1 MENQSDLRKRL
12 VYALQGKGA
21 HLDLEKVLRNF
32 PLLFRGKTFSSLP
45 YTAWQLLEHMRI
57 AQWDI
62 LEFSRDADHV
72 SPKWPEGYWPQE
84 TTPPDDTA
92 WDNAVDQFFSD
103 LRSLQELVTNPATDL
118 HQDIPHGSGQN
129 ILREAILV
137 LDHNAYHLGQL
148 VLLRKIFEGNLNN

>member
-1 MENQSDLRKRL
+1 MDSSNDLRKRL
-12 VYALQGKGA
+12 IYALQGKGA
-21 HLDLEKVLRNF
+21 HLDLEKVLQNF
-32 PLLFRGKTFSSLP
+32 PSEFRGKTILHLP

-62 LEFSRDADHV
+62 LEFSRDANHI

-84 TTPPDDTA
+84 KTPPNDTA
-92 WDNAVDQFFSD
+92 WDTAVSQFFHD
-103 LRSLQELVTNPATDL
+103 LNALQDLVSNPSTDL
-118 HQDIPHGSGQN
+118 HKKIPHGSGQN

-148 VLLRKIFEGNLNN
+148 VLIRKIFERNSEN

>member
-12 VYALQGKGA
+12 AYALQGKGA
-21 HLDLEKVLRNF
+21 HLDLEKVLLKF
-32 PLLFRGKTFSSLP
+32 PQLFRGKSFPQLP

-62 LEFSRDADHV
+62 LEFCRDANHI
-72 SPKWPEGYWPQE
+72 SPKWPEGYWPE
-84 TTPPDDTA
+84 EKIPPNEPA
-92 WDNAVDQFFSD
+92 WDNAVSQFFSD
-103 LRSLQELVTNPATDL
+103 LHAMQDLVENPATDL
-118 HQDIPHGSGQN
+118 HQNIPHGSGQN

-148 VLLRKIFEGNLNN
+148 VLLRKIFEGNSDD

>member
-1 MENQSDLRKRL
+1 MENQSDLRNRL

-32 PLLFRGKTFSSLP
+32 SPHFRAKTLPHLP

-62 LEFSRDADHV
+62 LEFSRDPKHV

-84 TTPPDDTA
+84 SEPPDSNA
-92 WDNAVDQFFSD
+92 WDKAVDQFFKD
-103 LRSLQELVTNPATDL
+103 LNALQAFINNPSTDL
-118 HQDIPHGSGQN
+118 HQKILHGSGQN

-137 LDHNAYHLGQL
+137 IDHNAYHLGQL
-148 VLLRKIFEGNLNN
+148 VLLKKLFEGSPSE

>member
-21 HLDLEKVLRNF
+21 HLDLEKILLNF
-32 PLLFRGKTFSSLP
+32 PPQFQAKTFPYLP

-62 LEFSRDADHV
+62 LEFSRNEKYV
-72 SPKWPEGYWPQE
+72 SPKWPEGYWPNE
-84 TTPPDDTA
+84 AAPPNETA
-92 WDNAVDQFFSD
+92 WDNAVNQFFSD
-103 LRSLQELVTNPATDL
+103 LRSMEEMVSNPTIDL
-118 HQDIPHGSGQN
+118 HKNIPHGSGQN

-148 VLLRKIFEGNLNN
+148 VLLRKIFEGNSNE